1 MRVLLAGGGTAGHI
15 NPAISIADTI
25 KRKEPDSEFLFVGT
39 KSGMESKLVPKS
51 GYNMEFIEVK
61 GFKRKLT
68 PDNIMAVLKAV
79 IACSKCKGII
89 KKFRPDVVIGT
100 GGYVSGPLLF
110 AASKM
115 KIPTLIHEQNVFA
128 GLTSKMLSDK
138 VNTVCISFEDS
149 RSRFENAKNVVL
161 TGNPIRQ
168 ELFDLTYS
176 QAREK
181 LGADSKPLIVAFG
194 GSLGAARLNESMV
207 SYIKAMDE
215 GKCNILFATGE
226 REFDTVSK
234 ALEGVD
240 KKGVEVVK
248 YIYNMN
254 EAMQAADLLVCRAGA
269 ITVSELNALGKP
281 SVLIP
286 SPNVTDNHQFYNAKA
301 LVDQNAAVMI
311 EEKELDD
318 AKFRKTIDN
327 LLENRVKLDEMS
339 LCSKKMGIRNSNDLI
354 YNEIKKII
362 S

>member
-15 NPAISIADTI
+15 NPAVSIADTI

-39 KSGMESKLVPKS
+39 KNGMESKLVPKA
-51 GYNMEFIEVK
+51 GYDIEFIEVS

-68 PDNIMAVLKAV
+68 PKNIMAVLKAV
-79 IACSKCKGII
+79 HACNKCRGII
-89 KKFRPDVVIGT
+89 KKFKPDVVIGT

-138 VNTVCISFEDS
+138 VDTVCISFEES
-149 RSRFENAKNVVL
+149 RHKFEKARNVVL

-168 ELFDLTYS
+168 ELFELTYH
-176 QAREK
+176 QARER
-181 LGADSKPLIVAFG
+181 LSIDEKPLIVAFG

-207 SYIKAMDE
+207 GYIKNMTE

-226 REFDTVSK
+226 REYSSVLKS
-234 ALEGVD
+234 LESVK
-240 KKGVEVVK
+240 KKGVNVVK

-286 SPNVTDNHQFYNAKA
+286 SPNVTDNHQYYNAKA
-301 LVDQNAAVMI
+301 LADKNAAVLI
-311 EEKELDD
+311 EEKDLDD
-318 AKFRKTIDN
+318 NTFCSTVDR
-327 LLENRVKLDEMS
+327 LLENKAKLTEMGQCS
-339 LCSKKMGIRNSNDLI
+339 LKMGIRNSNELI
-354 YNEIKKII
+354 YNEIKKIV
-362 S
+362 

>member
-15 NPAISIADTI
+15 NPAVSIADTI
-25 KRKEPDSEFLFVGT
+25 KRKEPGSEFLFVGT
-39 KSGMESKLVPKS
+39 KDGMESKLVPKA
-51 GYNMEFIEVK
+51 GYNIEFIEVS

-68 PDNIMAVLKAV
+68 PKNIIAVMKAV
-79 IACSKCKGII
+79 HACNKCRGII
-89 KKFRPDVVIGT
+89 KKFKPDVVIGT

-110 AASKM
+110 AASRM

-128 GLTSKMLSDK
+128 GLTSKMLSDR
-138 VNTVCISFEDS
+138 VNTVCISFEES
-149 RSRFENAKNVVL
+149 RPKFQKAKNVVL

-176 QAREK
+176 QARER

-207 SYIKAMDE
+207 GYIKSMDE

-226 REFDTVSK
+226 REFDAVSK

-301 LVDQNAAVMI
+301 LADRNAAVMI
-311 EEKELDD
+311 EEKDLDD
-318 AKFRKTIDN
+318 KTFRNTVNK
-327 LLENRVKLDEMS
+327 LLENRTRLEEMS
-339 LCSKKMGIRNSNDLI
+339 LCSKEMGIRNSNELI

>member
-25 KRKEPDSEFLFVGT
+25 KRKEPGSEFLFVGT
-39 KSGMESKLVPKS
+39 KNGMESKLVPKS
-51 GYNMEFIEVK
+51 GYDIEYIEVS

-68 PDNIMAVLKAV
+68 PKNIMAVIKAV
-79 IACSKCKGII
+79 RAVGKCKSII
-89 KKFRPDVVIGT
+89 KKFKPDVVIGT
-100 GGYVSGPLLF
+100 GGYVSGPLLL
-110 AASKM
+110 AATK
-115 KIPTLIHEQNVFA
+115 KNIPTLIHEQNVFA

-138 VNTVCISFEDS
+138 VNTVCISFEES
-149 RSRFENAKNVVL
+149 RPRFEKAKNIVL
-161 TGNPIRQ
+161 TGNPIRR
-168 ELFDLTYS
+168 ELFELTYS

-181 LGADSKPLIVAFG
+181 LGVDEKPLLVAFG
-194 GSLGAARLNESMV
+194 GSLGAARLNESMID
-207 SYIKAMDE
+207 YIKNMPD

-226 REFDTVSK
+226 REFENVSN
-234 ALEGVD
+234 ALEGVN

-301 LVDQNAAVMI
+301 LADKNAAVLI
-311 EEKELDD
+311 EEKNLQSK
-318 AKFRKTIDN
+318 KFCDTVN
-327 LLENRVKLDEMS
+327 GLLENRSKLREMS
-339 LCSKKMGIRNSNDLI
+339 LCSKKMGIINSNELI
-354 YNEIKKII
+354 YNEIKKIV